1 MRRRSF
7 LKTVVGL
14 VPGAAVASRIGY
26 PSESSNNSPG
36 VPPDGTYSKDFLVL
50 ARDLA
55 KEKRTVV
62 GVFHDPTF
70 AGREIPASLR
80 PENFQ
85 NTWGARDDT
94 RVVLLDK
101 EQVRSYSILF
111 KGRMDILVYPY
122 GPLYPM
128 DSFSLFSGDTLTHF
142 LKRGGCG
149 IDDRRCSV
157 RLAS

>member
-1 MRRRSF
+1 MERRSF
-7 LKTVVGL
+7 LRSVVGFA
-14 VPGAAVASRIGY
+14 PGVAVASRLAY
-26 PSESSNNSPG
+26 PAASTRENPAGPPAG
-36 VPPDGTYSKDFLVL
+36 VSSKDFQVL
-50 ARDLA
+50 ARELA

-70 AGREIPASLR
+70 AGREIPASLHA
-80 PENFQ
+80 ESFQ
-85 NTWGARDDT
+85 KTWGARDDI

-128 DSFSLFSGDTLTHF
+128 DSFSLFT
-142 LKRGGCG
+142 GGHA
-149 IDDRRCSV
+149 DALSQTRRN
-157 RLAS
+157 